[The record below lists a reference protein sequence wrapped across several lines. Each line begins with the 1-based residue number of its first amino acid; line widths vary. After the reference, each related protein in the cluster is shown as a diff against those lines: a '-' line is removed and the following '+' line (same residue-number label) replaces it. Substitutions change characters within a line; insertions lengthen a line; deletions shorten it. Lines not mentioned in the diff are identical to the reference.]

1 MLILTTKKLHLI
13 QISAAPEGLVDE
25 SGGPVDEAVEV
36 LDQDVL
42 DEVEAVDPEDGLAH
56 DEPAVDGLGPEDL
69 VIGP

>member
-1 MLILTTKKLHLI
+1 MLKNCLLIFVNIKKIHLI

-25 SGGPVDEAVEV
+25 IGSPVDEAVEV

-56 DEPAVDGLGPEDL
+56 DEPAVHGL
-69 VIGP
+69 